1 MPKRVK
7 KESANATAV
16 KDFVTVAFAEDM
28 DLAKQYKQMLTEREI
43 PVSIKRQPEM
53 AQNGFSDIAIL
64 VPESLLDEAHSFIT
78 EQASYDDFFDMM
90 FDDENQDFSDF
101 HHLDSLYDD
110 EADDF

>member
-1 MPKRVK
+1 MPKRDK

-28 DLAKQYKQMLTEREI
+28 DLAKQYKQMLTENEI
-43 PVSIKRQPEM
+43 PVSIKRQHEM
-53 AQNGFSDIAIL
+53 TQNGFSDIAIL
-64 VPESLLDEAHSFIT
+64 VPESLLDEAHSLIS

-90 FDDENQDFSDF
+90 FDDDNQGVDEYHCFED
-101 HHLDSLYDD
+101 LYDD